1 MIQEFIKWINRAHN
15 LGLSYRAMT
24 SLIILSVMATFTEI
38 FGIGIFLPIF
48 QFIRFEGDISAL
60 VAESGLWQYVI
71 NIFAYLGIE
80 PSLLILLLISFIFFL
95 SRQFFTYIR
104 VIYAATVGQ
113 RLIQIQRNLMFNKYI
128 EADTAYHDSI
138 PVGNLVN
145 VMTTE
150 VSSAVGGIMVPML
163 LMANVIM
170 LIGYLSVL
178 FILSWEMTL
187 FSSAVLLLTSQV
199 PNVWIKKSYQIG
211 RKLVTANTIMSEFLV
226 GRLRSP
232 RLVRLSGTEN
242 AEKKEFYQLTQTQ
255 RKRSVSSSILQ
266 AKTEVAME
274 PIVIGLSLIFLYF
287 AYTVTQLQIEV
298 IGLYLVIA
306 LRLLPVVKGILK
318 QMQTVQKHMG
328 SIEVIE
334 DRLKGMTESI
344 EKDDGVKDL
353 IELKQSIVI
362 DNVSFFYPLSKEDVL
377 KKITI
382 EFKANQMIAIV
393 GPSGG
398 GKSTLIDLLPRL
410 RTPKEGVI
418 KFDGD
423 NIEEI
428 RLKSLRQSIAYAP
441 QFPQIFDGTIKNH
454 ILYGKSNATTEE
466 VQEAVRIAGAEEFIN
481 KLPQGIETVIGEDAI
496 RLSGGQRQRLD
507 LARALVRKASILILD
522 EPTSNLDAESED
534 LFRQVLQRIR
544 KEVNITI
551 IIVAH
556 RLASIADADQIV
568 VLNQGAVE
576 DIGKHNDL
584 LKKGGW
590 YAKAWKMQSSITN

>member
-1 MIQEFIKWINRAHN
+1 MIYLVIF
-15 LGLSYRAMT
+15 
-24 SLIILSVMATFTEI
+24 SVMATFTEI

-48 QFIRFEGDISAL
+48 QFIRFQGDVSAL
-60 VAESGLWQYVI
+60 VAESSLWQYVV
-71 NIFAYLGIE
+71 NIFSYIGTE
-80 PSLLILLLISFIFFL
+80 PSLLILLLVSFIFFL
-95 SRQFFTYIR
+95 GRQFFTYIGA
-104 VIYAATVGQ
+104 IYGATVHQ
-113 RLIQIQRNLMFNKYI
+113 RVTQIQRNLIFSKYM
-128 EADTAYHDSI
+128 EVDTTYHDSV
-138 PVGNLVN
+138 PVGNLLN
-145 VMTTE
+145 VITTE
-150 VSSAVGGIMVPML
+150 VTHAVTGIMTPIM

-170 LIGYLSVL
+170 LIGYLSML
-178 FILSWEMTL
+178 FLLSWQMTL
-187 FSSAVLLLTSQV
+187 FSSVILLLASQV
-199 PNVWIKKSYQIG
+199 PSVWIKESYQVG
-211 RKLVTANTIMSEFLV
+211 RKLVNANTVMSEFLV

-242 AEKKEFYQLTQTQ
+242 AEKKEFYQLTQAQ
-255 RKRSVSSSILQ
+255 RKRSISSSILH
-266 AKTEVAME
+266 AKTEVSME
-274 PIVIGLSLIFLYF
+274 PVVIGLSLIFLYLS
-287 AYTVTQLQIEV
+287 YTVMQLQIEI

-306 LRLLPVVKGILK
+306 LRLLPVAKGILIL
-318 QMQTVQKHMG
+318 MQKVQKHMG
-328 SIEVIE
+328 SMEVVE
-334 DRLKGMTESI
+334 NRLKEMTESV
-344 EKDDGVKDL
+344 EKDDGAKDL
-353 IELKQSIVI
+353 IKLKQSIVI
-362 DNVSFFYPLSKEDVL
+362 DNVSYCYPLSKEDVL

-418 KFDGD
+418 KFDGS

-454 ILYGKSNATTEE
+454 ILYGKSNATTED

-507 LARALVRKASILILD
+507 LARALVRKASILVLD

-534 LFRQVLQRIR
+534 LFRQALQRIR
-544 KEVNITI
+544 KEENITI

-576 DIGKHNDL
+576 DMGKHNNL
-584 LKKGGW
+584 LKREGW
-590 YAKAWKMQSSITN
+590 YAKAWKMQN

>member
-1 MIQEFIKWINRAHN
+1 MRFLNFNWLSRAYN
-15 LGLSYRAMT
+15 LGLSFREVAALIVL
-24 SLIILSVMATFTEI
+24 SLIATVTEV

-328 SIEVIE
+328 SIEAIE

-362 DNVSFFYPLSKEDVL
+362 DNVSYCYPLSKEDVL

-418 KFDGD
+418 KFDGS

-454 ILYGKSNATTEE
+454 ILYGKSNATTED

-507 LARALVRKASILILD
+507 LARALVRKASILVLD

-534 LFRQVLQRIR
+534 LFRQALQRIR
-544 KEVNITI
+544 KEENITI

-568 VLNQGAVE
+568 VLNQGVVE
-576 DIGKHNDL
+576 DMGKHNNL
-584 LKKGGW
+584 LKREGW
-590 YAKAWKMQSSITN
+590 YAKAWKMQN

>member
-1 MIQEFIKWINRAHN
+1 M
-15 LGLSYRAMT
+15 L
-24 SLIILSVMATFTEI
+24 
-38 FGIGIFLPIF
+38 FL
-48 QFIRFEGDISAL
+48 
-60 VAESGLWQYVI
+60 
-71 NIFAYLGIE
+71 
-80 PSLLILLLISFIFFL
+80 
-95 SRQFFTYIR
+95 
-104 VIYAATVGQ
+104 
-113 RLIQIQRNLMFNKYI
+113 
-128 EADTAYHDSI
+128 
-138 PVGNLVN
+138 
-145 VMTTE
+145 
-150 VSSAVGGIMVPML
+150 
-163 LMANVIM
+163 
-170 LIGYLSVL
+170 
-178 FILSWEMTL
+178 LSWQMTL
-187 FSSAVLLLTSQV
+187 FSSVILLLASQV
-199 PNVWIKKSYQIG
+199 PSVWIKESYQVG
-211 RKLVTANTIMSEFLV
+211 RKLVNANTVMSEFLV

-242 AEKKEFYQLTQTQ
+242 AEKKEFYQLTQAQ
-255 RKRSVSSSILQ
+255 RKRSISSSILH
-266 AKTEVAME
+266 AKTEVSME
-274 PIVIGLSLIFLYF
+274 PVVIGLSLIFLYLS
-287 AYTVTQLQIEV
+287 YTVMQLQIEI

-306 LRLLPVVKGILK
+306 LRLLPVAKGILIL
-318 QMQTVQKHMG
+318 MQKVQKHMG
-328 SIEVIE
+328 SMEVVE
-334 DRLKGMTESI
+334 NRLKEMTESV
-344 EKDDGVKDL
+344 EKDDGAKDL
-353 IELKQSIVI
+353 IKLKQSIVI
-362 DNVSFFYPLSKEDVL
+362 DNVSYCYPLSKEDVL

-418 KFDGD
+418 KFDGS

-454 ILYGKSNATTEE
+454 ILYGKSNATTED

-507 LARALVRKASILILD
+507 LARALVRKASILVLD

-534 LFRQVLQRIR
+534 LFRQALQRIR
-544 KEVNITI
+544 KEENITI

-576 DIGKHNDL
+576 DMGKHNNL
-584 LKKGGW
+584 LKREGW
-590 YAKAWKMQSSITN
+590 YAKAWKMQN

>member
-1 MIQEFIKWINRAHN
+1 MVQALINWINRAYN
-15 LGLSYRAMT
+15 LGLSYRAMIY
-24 SLIILSVMATFTEI
+24 LVMFSVMATFTEI

-48 QFIRFEGDISAL
+48 QFIRFQGDISAL
-60 VAESGLWQYVI
+60 VAESSVWQYVV
-71 NIFAYLGIE
+71 NIFSYVGIE
-80 PSLLILLLISFIFFL
+80 PSLLILLFVSFIFFL
-95 SRQFFTYIR
+95 GRQFFTYIG
-104 VIYAATVGQ
+104 VIYGATVHQ
-113 RLIQIQRNLMFNKYI
+113 RVTQIQRNLIFSKYM
-128 EADTAYHDSI
+128 EVDTIYHDSV
-138 PVGNLVN
+138 PVGNLLN
-145 VMTTE
+145 VITTE
-150 VSSAVGGIMVPML
+150 VTHAVTGIMTPITL
-163 LMANVIM
+163 IANVIM
-170 LIGYLSVL
+170 LIGYLSML
-178 FILSWEMTL
+178 FILSWQMTL
-187 FSSAVLLLTSQV
+187 FSSVILLLASQV
-199 PNVWIKKSYQIG
+199 PSVWIKESYQVG
-211 RKLVTANTIMSEFLV
+211 RKLVNANTVMSEFLV

-242 AEKKEFYQLTQTQ
+242 AEKKEFYQLTQAQ
-255 RKRSVSSSILQ
+255 RKRSISSSILH
-266 AKTEVAME
+266 AKTEVSME
-274 PIVIGLSLIFLYF
+274 PVVIGLSLIFLYLS
-287 AYTVTQLQIEV
+287 YTVMQLQIEI

-306 LRLLPVVKGILK
+306 LRLLPVAKGVLIL
-318 QMQTVQKHMG
+318 MQKVQKHMG
-328 SIEVIE
+328 SMEIVEN
-334 DRLKGMTESI
+334 RLKEMTESI
-344 EKDDGVKDL
+344 EKDDGDKDL
-353 IELKQSIVI
+353 IKLKQSIVI
-362 DNVSFFYPLSKEDVL
+362 DNVSYCYPLSKEDVL

-418 KFDGD
+418 KFDGS

-454 ILYGKSNATTEE
+454 ILYGKSNATTED

-507 LARALVRKASILILD
+507 LARALVRKASILVLD

-534 LFRQVLQRIR
+534 LFRQALQRIR
-544 KEVNITI
+544 KEENITI

-568 VLNQGAVE
+568 VLNQGVVE
-576 DIGKHNDL
+576 DMGKHNNL
-584 LKKGGW
+584 LKREGW
-590 YAKAWKMQSSITN
+590 YAKAWKMQN

>member
-1 MIQEFIKWINRAHN
+1 MRFLNFNWLSRAYN
-15 LGLSYRAMT
+15 LGLSFREVAALIVL
-24 SLIILSVMATFTEI
+24 SLIATLTEI

-328 SIEVIE
+328 SIEAIE

-441 QFPQIFDGTIKNH
+441 QSPQIFDGTIKNH

-534 LFRQVLQRIR
+534 LFRQALQRIR

-590 YAKAWKMQSSITN
+590 YAKAWKM

>member
-1 MIQEFIKWINRAHN
+1 MVQALINWINRAYN
-15 LGLSYRAMT
+15 LGLSYRAMIY
-24 SLIILSVMATFTEI
+24 LVMFSVMATFTEI

-48 QFIRFEGDISAL
+48 QFIRFQGDISAL
-60 VAESGLWQYVI
+60 VAESSVWQYVV
-71 NIFAYLGIE
+71 NIFSYVGIE
-80 PSLLILLLISFIFFL
+80 PSLLILLFVSFIFFL
-95 SRQFFTYIR
+95 GRQFFTYIG
-104 VIYAATVGQ
+104 VIYGATVHQ
-113 RLIQIQRNLMFNKYI
+113 RVTQIQRNLIFSKYM
-128 EADTAYHDSI
+128 EVDTIYHDSV
-138 PVGNLVN
+138 PVGNLLN
-145 VMTTE
+145 VITTE
-150 VSSAVGGIMVPML
+150 VTHAVTGIMTPITL
-163 LMANVIM
+163 IANVIM
-170 LIGYLSVL
+170 LIGYLSML
-178 FILSWEMTL
+178 FILSWQMTL
-187 FSSAVLLLTSQV
+187 FSSVILLLASQV
-199 PNVWIKKSYQIG
+199 PSVWIKESYQVG
-211 RKLVTANTIMSEFLV
+211 RKLVNANTVMSEFLV

-242 AEKKEFYQLTQTQ
+242 AEKKEFYQLTQAQ
-255 RKRSVSSSILQ
+255 RKRSISSSILH
-266 AKTEVAME
+266 AKTEVSME
-274 PIVIGLSLIFLYF
+274 PVVIGLSLIFLYLS
-287 AYTVTQLQIEV
+287 YTVMQLQIEI

-306 LRLLPVVKGILK
+306 LRLLPVAKGVLIL
-318 QMQTVQKHMG
+318 MQKVQKHMG
-328 SIEVIE
+328 SMEIVEN
-334 DRLKGMTESI
+334 RLKEMTESI
-344 EKDDGVKDL
+344 EKDDGDKDL
-353 IELKQSIVI
+353 IKLKQSIVI
-362 DNVSFFYPLSKEDVL
+362 DNVSYCYPLSKEDVL

-441 QFPQIFDGTIKNH
+441 QSPQIFDGTIKNH

-534 LFRQVLQRIR
+534 LFRQALQRIR